1 MIAVGGL
8 AYTGGAVIYAMR
20 KPDPWPLT
28 FGYHEIFHALGFSN
42 TMFLAARDSNG
53 DNKGLLRLARVS
65 DAGSG
70 EGGH

>member
-28 FGYHEIFHALGFSN
+28 FGYHEIFHALTIVAWGCHY
-42 TMFLAARDSNG
+42 AAIYE
-53 DNKGLLRLARVS
+53 LVVVVV
-65 DAGSG
+65 
-70 EGGH
+70 

>member
-28 FGYHEIFHALGFSN
+28 FGYHEIFHALTIVAWGCHY
-42 TMFLAARDSNG
+42 AAIYE
-53 DNKGLLRLARVS
+53 LVVVV
-65 DAGSG
+65 
-70 EGGH
+70 